1 MASDLRGA
9 VEELL
14 LSHRALIEEA
24 LYPLHEHAQVNSTL
38 LVLPNE
44 STSHAS
50 C

>member
-24 LYPLHEHAQVNSTL
+24 LYPLHEHAQVI
-38 LVLPNE
+38 
-44 STSHAS
+44 TSQCTRLCCCRS
-50 C
+50 LRV